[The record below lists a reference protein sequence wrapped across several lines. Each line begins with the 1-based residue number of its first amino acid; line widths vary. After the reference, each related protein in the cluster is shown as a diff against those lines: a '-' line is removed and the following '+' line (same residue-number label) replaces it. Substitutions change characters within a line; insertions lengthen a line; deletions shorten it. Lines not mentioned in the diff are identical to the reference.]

1 MIACRQISLIA
12 LLIASAIGCAKKS
25 LLDELPS
32 ASAKTLYV
40 SSGLC
45 YSGNGITTFTATTAS
60 NLIYT
65 VNMNTG
71 APGEIIADYNQ
82 AAATAGS
89 SPVSLHSKDNKSIY
103 AVVENTTAG
112 ARRIE
117 SITRGNSTPAYYY
130 SNATAFSGILRKSA
144 FDTTSGTFLVN
155 KSTALERIN
164 STPTRDLAGANPW
177 VSNPAG
183 NCATTNTLITDV
195 EVLPNGKILYGHASA
210 TAANRKLVLVAS
222 TGYRTAADCLNTA
235 AVTVPSYITDIEY
248 LPGSG
253 QVLVLMADVTTNNN
267 MNSVYVYDIDPVANT
282 ITNGQS
288 LLENNSAAGSKNAPY
303 LYGASAM
310 EFDASSNTLYIAMA
324 NAIGA
329 TVANY
334 NIEKFTYDPVAKT
347 LTRVG
352 SSPWS
357 QGWVGSKC
365 ISSMLVK

>member
-1 MIACRQISLIA
+1 M
-12 LLIASAIGCAKKS
+12 
-25 LLDELPS
+25 
-32 ASAKTLYV
+32 
-40 SSGLC
+40 
-45 YSGNGITTFTATTAS
+45 
-60 NLIYT
+60 
-65 VNMNTG
+65 
-71 APGEIIADYNQ
+71 
-82 AAATAGS
+82 
-89 SPVSLHSKDNKSIY
+89 
-103 AVVENTTAG
+103 
-112 ARRIE
+112 
-117 SITRGNSTPAYYY
+117 
-130 SNATAFSGILRKSA
+130 
-144 FDTTSGTFLVN
+144 
-155 KSTALERIN
+155 
-164 STPTRDLAGANPW
+164 
-177 VSNPAG
+177 
-183 NCATTNTLITDV
+183 
-195 EVLPNGKILYGHASA
+195 PNGKILYGHASA

-288 LLENNSAAGSKNAPY
+288 LLENNSSAGIKNAPY
-303 LYGASAM
+303 LYGASTM

-357 QGWVGSKC
+357 QGWFGSKC